1 VPTERT
7 DQDHRHGASPRA
19 GGGTP
24 QAQGAEGGP
33 PRPAAPATRWQAA
46 VAAGLALALT
56 GFWRLVSPLAS
67 GPLCCD
73 AANYLRMAAD
83 PGEPA
88 IRPHSSRVLVPWLT
102 HLLGGG
108 RATYHAITLA
118 CLAGALVLTYLLAR
132 RLGAGHGWSLLAMA
146 GLGCSRGW
154 VFYLYDPYL
163 SDPAAFLLLAGTFLA
178 LVRARP
184 TWLVAP
190 LLVLT
195 AGARELF
202 AGTAL
207 PIYAWLRR
215 GAGSRSRAPA
225 ARRCRYPF
233 ARVKEARRRYVTG
246 SLLDRRAALRTAALL
261 APAVVAYALVLV
273 LAPSLPP
280 ADYQRPPATVLAGIL
295 AKRVQQDGALWFGS
309 AFAMSLGAWWPL
321 AATAARAEPVRRLAW
336 WLVPVLGNCL
346 IGWDW
351 SRYATYAFPVVM
363 PAAALALARAP
374 RRPLLLA
381 AVAVQA
387 LLPLADLAAGRPT
400 LNPPGPS
407 LPLSLLLIAV
417 VAVALL
423 PRRTRPAPSPG
434 AAQR

>member
-1 VPTERT
+1 VPSERT
-7 DQDHRHGASPRA
+7 DQSHPP
-19 GGGTP
+19 GT
-24 QAQGAEGGP
+24 
-33 PRPAAPATRWQAA
+33 AAPATRGQAA
-46 VAAGLALALT
+46 VAAGLAVALT

-83 PGEPA
+83 PGQPV

-118 CLAGALVLTYLLAR
+118 CLAGALLLTYLLAR
-132 RLGAGHGWSLLAMA
+132 RLGASHAWSLLAVA
-146 GLGCSRGW
+146 GLACSRGW
-154 VFYLYDPYL
+154 VFYMYDPYL

-195 AGARELF
+195 AGTRELF
-202 AGTAL
+202 AGAAL

-215 GAGSRSRAPA
+215 RT
-225 ARRCRYPF
+225 
-233 ARVKEARRRYVTG
+233 V
-246 SLLDRRAALRTAALL
+246 DRRAALRTAALL
-261 APAVVAYALVLV
+261 APAAAAYAVVLAV
-273 LAPSLPP
+273 APSLPP
-280 ADYQRPPATVLAGIL
+280 TDYQRPATTVVAGIF
-295 AKRVQQDGALWFGS
+295 AKRMEQDGALWFGS
-309 AFAMSLGAWWPL
+309 AFAMSLGMWWAL
-321 AATAARAEPVRRLAW
+321 AAAAVRTEPVRRLAW

-374 RRPLLLA
+374 HRPLLLT
-381 AVAVQA
+381 AVAAQA
-387 LLPLADLAAGRPT
+387 LLPLADLAAGRT
-400 LNPPGPS
+400 QLNHPGPS
-407 LPLSLLLIAV
+407 LPLSLALIAV
-417 VAVALL
+417 VGVILL
-423 PRRTRPAPSPG
+423 PKPTWFPRSTSGAMRR
-434 AAQR
+434 

>member
-7 DQDHRHGASPRA
+7 DQDHRQGAPPVA

-24 QAQGAEGGP
+24 VAPGGEGGP
-33 PRPAAPATRWQAA
+33 PRPAPAATRGQAA

-56 GFWRLVSPLAS
+56 GFWRLVSPLAG

-83 PGEPA
+83 PGEPV

-163 SDPAAFLLLAGTFLA
+163 SDPAAFLLLAGVFLA

-190 LLVLT
+190 LLLLG

-207 PIYAWLRR
+207 PVYAWLRR
-215 GAGSRSRAPA
+215 R
-225 ARRCRYPF
+225 PF
-233 ARVKEARRRYVTG
+233 
-246 SLLDRRAALRTAALL
+246 DRRAALRTAALL
-261 APAVVAYALVLV
+261 APAVAAYALVLV

-280 ADYQRPPATVLAGIL
+280 ADYQRPPTTVLAGIL
-295 AKRVQQDGALWFGS
+295 AKRVEQDGPLWFGS

-321 AATAARAEPVRRLAW
+321 AVPAARAEPVRRLAW

-363 PAAALALARAP
+363 PAAALTLARAP

-387 LLPLADLAAGRPT
+387 LLPLADLAADRPT
-400 LNPPGPS
+400 LNQPGPS
-407 LPLSLLLIAV
+407 LPLSLLLIVV
-417 VAVALL
+417 VALALL
-423 PRRTRPAPSPG
+423 PGRARLARPAPG
-434 AAQR
+434 TTHR